1 MPCLL
6 RILFYIGMRSSLYAN
21 STRSTNQ
28 YEIPTF
34 VGLEQTWHE
43 ILGQSGLINEKS
55 KQCDSLMKN
64 QSSVRIW
71 YRVLGAQKLLVK
83 LEKWPLMRLSFNFQ
97 VTPLE
102 VQFQNSATCCCHLE
116 VKILQQMASSTTMP
130 LFWGASWWWSLA
142 FQQPLRTI
150 AIEVGGGIF
159 LCPLCFQISCESI
172 GPMQTLSKTPRKGSL
187 RNVIS
192 KLPAPEH
199 RTDCEWSLFTNKTVF
214 NTSTELG

>member
-1 MPCLL
+1 MW
-6 RILFYIGMRSSLYAN
+6 F
-21 STRSTNQ
+21 
-28 YEIPTF
+28 
-34 VGLEQTWHE
+34 
-43 ILGQSGLINEKS
+43 INEKS
-55 KQCDSLMKN
+55 KQCEDLIQGLRGSK
-64 QSSVRIW
+64 VVGKAREVTIDAA
-71 YRVLGAQKLLVK
+71 V
-83 LEKWPLMRLSFNFQ
+83 FNFQ